1 LKYHEFI
8 EKTSY
13 SHTEL
18 IACSHGHLIEDPP
31 HDDMVGLPAPPFLM
45 FDRVTL
51 LERGRRGRI
60 VAEQDIRSDA
70 WYFQCHFRGDP
81 VQPGC
86 LGVDAVWQLIGFYCT
101 ASGAIGSGRALG
113 AGRIEFL
120 GQIRPFDKVVTY
132 DVDIR
137 RYSKLDASGS
147 TFCVANGKVSVDGQE
162 IYTIEDAKVG
172 IFKGIAYRDYPN
184 PLSPMA
190 RGGIMARG

>member
-1 LKYHEFI
+1 MNYQEFL
-8 EKTSY
+8 ERNSFTLN
-13 SHTEL
+13 EL
-18 IACSHGHLIEDPP
+18 IACSHSKLIDNPP
-31 HDDMVGLPAPPFLM
+31 DEDMVGLPAPPFLM
-45 FDRVTL
+45 FDRVTQI
-51 LERGRRGRI
+51 ERGRKGKI
-60 VAEQDIRSDA
+60 VAEQDIRPDA

-86 LGVDAVWQLIGFYCT
+86 LGVDAIWQLMGFYCT

-132 DVDIR
+132 EVDIR
-137 RYSKLDASGS
+137 RFSKLDTTGN
-147 TFCVANGKVSVDGQE
+147 TFCVANGRVSVDGQE

-184 PLSPMA
+184 PLSKMA
-190 RGGIMARG
+190 RGGIIERG